1 MNLIL
6 SENCQ
11 IFWISR
17 MLAPLVGYISIQHLC
32 CVGFVGW
39 VILSMLYVGVGSR
52 QFWTCWVPTVGS
64 RLGSNPSV
72 YYMISRALGPEF
84 GGSIGLLF
92 FLANV
97 FSCALYIAGFTE
109 ALVNNFGDSGKY
121 YLIFA
126 ARPKS
131 QIIRF
136 SCRDPILFNSWNLTF
151 ISFQDTC

>member
-1 MNLIL
+1 MITEIIISFHLIIL
-6 SENCQ
+6 
-11 IFWISR
+11 
-17 MLAPLVGYISIQHLC
+17 
-32 CVGFVGW
+32 GFV
-39 VILSMLYVGVGSR
+39 VGQLGLLFTLLQLVMAY
-52 QFWTCWVPTVGS
+52 CIIVLTVFSLCAVSTNGAIE
-64 RLGSNPSV
+64 GGGV

-136 SCRDPILFNSWNLTF
+136 SRRDPILFNS
-151 ISFQDTC
+151 